1 MTEASNRK
9 HPTQPQLKI
18 LKEKLPELQVL
29 PHIISSNIFRQQL
42 INREFLEGIAQLAK
56 DRFLEYLYLEPD
68 DSSMKTNRKRS
79 KYGNDQRLI
88 SAMGEQLW
96 KNFLD
101 SIISVIEVVCAR
113 PEMLSSYSDVIIL
126 HTLPLLANLLVTDKN
141 SGSKLL
147 YIKLINDL
155 LEILIEKREHGN
167 LFRPRSPPG
176 FHHGLTVRRSV
187 NYNRTFQV
195 TK

>member
-1 MTEASNRK
+1 MS
-9 HPTQPQLKI
+9 
-18 LKEKLPELQVL
+18 
-29 PHIISSNIFRQQL
+29 
-42 INREFLEGIAQLAK
+42 
-56 DRFLEYLYLEPD
+56 EPIE
-68 DSSMKTNRKRS
+68 NFQ

-167 LFRPRSPPG
+167 F
-176 FHHGLTVRRSV
+176 
-187 NYNRTFQV
+187 
-195 TK
+195 

>member
-1 MTEASNRK
+1 MS
-9 HPTQPQLKI
+9 
-18 LKEKLPELQVL
+18 
-29 PHIISSNIFRQQL
+29 
-42 INREFLEGIAQLAK
+42 
-56 DRFLEYLYLEPD
+56 EPIE
-68 DSSMKTNRKRS
+68 NFQ

-167 LFRPRSPPG
+167 DKLWMIVYSLWS
-176 FHHGLTVRRSV
+176 HETVRPVRGSV
-187 NYNRTFQV
+187 KRNRFFR
-195 TK
+195 

>member
-1 MTEASNRK
+1 
-9 HPTQPQLKI
+9 
-18 LKEKLPELQVL
+18 
-29 PHIISSNIFRQQL
+29 
-42 INREFLEGIAQLAK
+42 
-56 DRFLEYLYLEPD
+56 
-68 DSSMKTNRKRS
+68 
-79 KYGNDQRLI
+79 
-88 SAMGEQLW
+88 MGEQLW

-167 LFRPRSPPG
+167 YEQWSQK
-176 FHHGLTVRRSV
+176 TVRPVRGSV
-187 NYNRTFQV
+187 KRNRFFR
-195 TK
+195 

>member
-1 MTEASNRK
+1 MDSK
-9 HPTQPQLKI
+9 Q
-18 LKEKLPELQVL
+18 KENVQ
-29 PHIISSNIFRQQL
+29 
-42 INREFLEGIAQLAK
+42 
-56 DRFLEYLYLEPD
+56 
-68 DSSMKTNRKRS
+68 

-88 SAMGEQLW
+88 SAMGEHLW

-167 LFRPRSPPG
+167 LLWKRVPRT
-176 FHHGLTVRRSV
+176 GLLLVRRPVRVFVKQNSL
-187 NYNRTFQV
+187 F
-195 TK
+195 